1 MTITDDQIEGA
12 VERGFMPLA
21 HIRGAL
27 GSHIDGA
34 KCRTREEVRRLLD
47 NPSRDVTT
55 DMVALAE
62 NARLCA
68 RVSDILVRRVGGTH
82 TVSVWQPAVSCRR
95 SFFVRSG
102 PSRDGWW
109 INTWDECV
117 GRGEARR
124 KGQGDT
130 YELNYCPDWVLKRL
144 RRRDRFELQGL
155 VAGLQEGACVED
167 AVRHVFEDALGRVRD
182 MADEVEAMTVT
193 DGVRV
198 TWHLPGEDELGVGYD
213 VGKVM
218 SEDGALFGFET
229 ETVGVFRPRH
239 LAELRG
245 IMFAFN
251 PPEPPEPSPVPK
263 AYTCR
268 FTTPAEPDPDLW
280 RLATARVQAIL
291 DERAPDHG
299 PHRVQQWG
307 SRHTRLAFMVL
318 SGRTDRDTWF
328 VNPRNDNYPNRE
340 LNCVPVAIE
349 AQLMRR
355 DRAEFQTL
363 LARVS
368 GRSTPEILRDV
379 FADVFGYD
387 ASEFRVSRV
396 ADLRSRR
403 SPHHRAWQVRWNT
416 TTGITPLDPRGDW
429 GFVHHDGALSWFD
442 LTVLRQI
449 KARHRAAIRGAVLG
463 SLENLK

>member
-68 RVSDILVRRVGGTH
+68 RVSDILVARCGGEH
-82 TVSVWQPAVSCRR
+82 TVSVWQPAVTCRR

-109 INTWDECV
+109 INTWNDAV
-117 GRGEARR
+117 ARGEARR

-155 VAGLQEGACVED
+155 VEGLQEGACVED
-167 AVRHVFEDALGRVRD
+167 AVRHVFEDALGRVQD
-182 MADEVEAMTVT
+182 MDDQVAAMTIAC
-193 DGVRV
+193 GVRV

-213 VGKVM
+213 IGTVM
-218 SEDGALFGFET
+218 SKDGALVGFEP

-251 PPEPPEPSPVPK
+251 PPEPSPLPPVRPK
-263 AYTCR
+263 AYT
-268 FTTPAEPDPDLW
+268 PADPDPDLW
-280 RLATARVQAIL
+280 RLAVTRVQAIL

-299 PHRVQQWG
+299 PHRVQKWG
-307 SRHTRLAFMVL
+307 SLNTRLAFMVH
-318 SGRTDRDTWF
+318 SGRTDRTTWF
-328 VNPRNDNYPNRE
+328 INPRNDDVPGRE
-340 LNCVPVAIE
+340 LNCCPPGIE
-349 AQLMRR
+349 AKLRRR
-355 DRAEFQTL
+355 DRSEFQSL

-368 GRSTPEILRDV
+368 GRPTPEILRDV
-379 FADVFGYD
+379 FSDVLGHD
-387 ASEFRVSRV
+387 ASEFQVRRV
-396 ADLRSRR
+396 ADLRE
-403 SPHHRAWQVRWNT
+403 PEIAHPHRAWRVRWNT
-416 TTGITPLDPRGDW
+416 HIGTIPLDTRGDW
-429 GFVHHDGALSWFD
+429 GFVHIDGSLSMFS
-442 LTVLRQI
+442 LTVLRQFE
-449 KARHRAAIRGAVLG
+449 AWHRAAIRGAVLG